1 MRAIFLDRDG
11 VISENRHDHVKS
23 WEEFRFLPGALAAL
37 ARLHQAG
44 FPLFIVTNQA
54 IVNRGMI
61 SAHTLEDI
69 HARML
74 GHVVQHGGFIDD
86 IRYCPHDYGENCAC
100 RKPRPGMLIDLATHW
115 QIDLTASY
123 LIGDAW
129 TDVAAARAVNC
140 QPIMVRTGRGEQQL
154 SLPGYHNNLVHH
166 IAANLFDAVD
176 WLFTQEK
183 SGWRIASRT
192 LHRATEEFTVE
203 CRPLVGQVQG

>member
-11 VISENRHDHVKS
+11 VISENRNDHVKS
-23 WEEFRFLPGALAAL
+23 WEEFRFISGALDAL
-37 ARLHQAG
+37 ARLRQAG

-61 SAHTLEDI
+61 TVQGLEDM

-100 RKPRPGMLIDLATHW
+100 RKPSPGMLIDLATRW
-115 QIDLTASY
+115 QVDLASSY

-129 TDVAAARAVNC
+129 TDIAAGRAVNC
-140 QPIMVRTGRGEQQL
+140 RTILVRTGRGEEHIR
-154 SLPGYHNNLVHH
+154 LPESRHYPADHTAADLPDATNWILQIEGIVPVHH
-166 IAANLFDAVD
+166 SLNSLVPRPMNTT
-176 WLFTQEK
+176 WQT
-183 SGWRIASRT
+183 T
-192 LHRATEEFTVE
+192 LPA
-203 CRPLVGQVQG
+203 GG